1 MYRYM
6 CASGDKKCYLFG
18 KFCVRTKFNDP
29 KLGVSDYEIC
39 HEKLLKISKDYTTFL
54 SYKTKLR
61 LEFMR
66 RWKISIIVT
75 FLWNLISRK
84 SKRLH
89 LKEKSNLKLAQL
101 HKASLCTK
109 GVRKTPVNMKAQG
122 MSGPV
127 HEKKQVNGRYEKCA
141 IT

>member
-1 MYRYM
+1 M

-66 RWKISIIVT
+66 R
-75 FLWNLISRK
+75 
-84 SKRLH
+84 
-89 LKEKSNLKLAQL
+89 
-101 HKASLCTK
+101 
-109 GVRKTPVNMKAQG
+109 
-122 MSGPV
+122 
-127 HEKKQVNGRYEKCA
+127 
-141 IT
+141 